1 MMISWTLD
9 WTSSYPED
17 PEEVLE
23 VRRVARFVRNPK
35 EIIVI
40 LLGSGVDSKRRVYI
54 SRGVSS
60 VFVFVSLVLLV
71 LGIVISSSS
80 FWRELL

>member
-9 WTSSYPED
+9 WTRSY

-54 SRGVSS
+54 SRGVSR
-60 VFVFVSLVLLV
+60 VFVFVSLVLVVL

-80 FWRELL
+80 CWRELL